1 MSNKTRLALVFAVV
15 VLVTCISGCDQL
27 LGILTDNQV
36 AETNERVP
44 QLTGFS
50 GEIPIGIVLPLTGRF
65 ISEYG
70 YFPTQ
75 LGAELALSELKN
87 AQPGDV
93 TMEVVR

>member
-1 MSNKTRLALVFAVV
+1 MSNKTRLVLVFAVV

-50 GEIPIGIVLPLTGRF
+50 GEIPIGIVSAAHRA
-65 ISEYG
+65 IH
-70 YFPTQ
+70 
-75 LGAELALSELKN
+75 LGVRLLSDATRRRTR
-87 AQPGDV
+87 AQ
-93 TMEVVR
+93 RA